1 MTRNTQLKEMD
12 GNPYEGVE
20 LCRVLVENA
29 MDALIIV
36 DQKANLIYI
45 SPSMEKLS
53 GYTREELI
61 GRNAFE
67 LYHPDDVS
75 AGQDRLKRLLA
86 GKELPSA
93 EFRFRKKDGGY
104 VWCDIAAKPV
114 QTTNGNL
121 RIVVVARDIT
131 ERKNLQ
137 EQLKK
142 HSENLEKRVAERSVE
157 LNRTKEYLQQLVTR
171 LPLALVA
178 WDKEFKAKTCNP
190 EATQIFGFSETEF
203 LGKSLTSLFSTKQG
217 KSIINKI
224 WNQLQKGEPANVTAE
239 NITKLGR
246 NIICNWKNILLKDAD
261 GNSDGIL
268 SMIQDV
274 TEEKKMEERL
284 KEITY
289 ILSGVKAGESYS
301 TSSLQ
306 HSLKIAFDITS
317 HGVKGLFIV
326 RENPDSLIEDYNFK
340 PDDIVLLSLK
350 PIKEFKAVNDLQEVA
365 IMITTFL
372 KDGGGVVIL
381 GGLEYLISRYG
392 FNPVFMMIQEK
403 RFKILESGATILVPV
418 NLETLDTRE
427 KGLLGSE
434 LKLIN

>member
-1 MTRNTQLKEMD
+1 MTRNTQLKET
-12 GNPYEGVE
+12 GVNPYESEE
-20 LCRVLVENA
+20 LCRILVENA

-36 DQKANLIYI
+36 DQKANIIYI

-53 GYTREELI
+53 GYTRKELV

-75 AGQDRLKRLLA
+75 AGQERLIKLLT

-93 EFRFRKKDGGY
+93 EFRFRKKNSDY

-121 RIVVVARDIT
+121 RIVVVAREIT

-142 HSENLEKRVAERSVE
+142 HSEDLEKRVAERSVE

-190 EATQIFGFSETEF
+190 EATQMFGFSETEF

-217 KSIINKI
+217 KSITNNI
-224 WNQLQKGEPANVTAE
+224 WNQLQKDEPANVTVE

-246 NIICNWKNILLKDAD
+246 NIICNWTNILLKDAD
-261 GNSDGIL
+261 GNFDGVL

-326 RENPDSLIEDYNFK
+326 RENPDSLIKDYNFK

-403 RFKILESGATILVPV
+403 RFEFLESGATLLVPV